1 MFEEIYE
8 SDDLEETEI
17 DDYLQWQLLAVQ
29 KEELAQE
36 IFGKKFNRL
45 IYKDLRSFLRLTG
58 SVADQKR
65 KP

>member
-8 SDDLEETEI
+8 CDDLEETEI

-29 KEELAQE
+29 KEELLQE
-36 IFGKKFNRL
+36 IFGMKFNRL

-58 SVADQKR
+58 SIAEQNR
-65 KP
+65 ET